1 MNTIAAIAAGLAG
14 ATLSLQTI
22 AAPAP
27 DRMLVFVGTYT
38 GGPSKGIYAYEFSAK
53 GGSLKPLGLA
63 AETPSP
69 SFLAI
74 HPNKKFLFAANEIG
88 NYQGKSAGSITSF
101 KIDPDK
107 GTLAKINEAS
117 SGGAAPCHLVV
128 DKSGNYLLA
137 ANYSGGSVIS
147 LPIDPAGQLGSKI
160 DLIQHTG
167 SSVNKQRQSE
177 PHAHSINIDPN
188 NQFALAADL
197 GLDKILVY
205 KFDSRNGA
213 LKPNDP
219 PFAATPAGG
228 GPRHLAFHPDGNSLF
243 VNNEMLS
250 SVTSFGYTQK
260 TGVLQ
265 QKQTISTLPGDWKG
279 NNSTAEIQVH
289 PSGKF
294 VYCSNRGH
302 NSIAVFSLDS
312 EGKLSLVEN
321 ESTRGKTPRNFGI
334 DPTGHWLIAANQD
347 SDTLA
352 IFRIIASTGAL
363 EPLGDTVSAPKP
375 VCVKFL
381 PLD

>member
-1 MNTIAAIAAGLAG
+1 MHSLAAIFASLAG
-14 ATLSLQTI
+14 ASLSLNAF
-22 AAPAP
+22 AAAP
-27 DRMLVFVGTYT
+27 DRMLVFIGTYT
-38 GGPSKGIYAYEFSAK
+38 GGPSKGIYAYDFSAK
-53 GGSLKPLGLA
+53 SGALKPLGLA

-74 HPNKKFLFAANEIG
+74 HPNKKFLYAANEIG
-88 NYQGKSAGSITSF
+88 NYKGQSAGSVTGF
-101 KIDPDK
+101 AIDAAQGK
-107 GTLAKINEAS
+107 LTRINEAS

-128 DKSGNYLLA
+128 DKSGNYVLA
-137 ANYSGGSVIS
+137 ANYSGGNVIS
-147 LPIDPAGQLGSKI
+147 LPIDAEGRLGERI
-160 DLIQHTG
+160 DLIQHRG
-167 SSVNKQRQSE
+167 SSVNKQRQNE

-205 KFDSRNGA
+205 KFDSRSGT

-219 PFAATPAGG
+219 AFGAAPAGG
-228 GPRHLAFHPDGNSLF
+228 GPRHLAFHPNGNSLF

-250 SVTSFGYTQK
+250 SVTSYSYAQK
-260 TGVLQ
+260 TGTLKQ
-265 QKQTISTLPGDWKG
+265 NQTISTLPADWKG
-279 NNSTAEIQVH
+279 NNSTAEVQVH

-302 NSIAVFSLDS
+302 DSIAVYSLDA
-312 EGKLSLVEN
+312 EGRLKHVEN

-334 DPTGHWLIAANQD
+334 DPTGAWLIAANQD

-352 IFRIIASTGAL
+352 VFRIDAATGAL
-363 EPLGDTVSAPKP
+363 EPQGGTIQAPKP

-381 PLD
+381 PLE